1 MKVAVLFSGGKDS
14 VYATGWALEQGM
26 DPVLVTVE
34 PIEYSMM
41 FHHPNVD
48 ATKMQAEAIGL
59 EQIFVSAT
67 DENYHEKL
75 FEAIGK
81 LDVEGIVTGAI
92 ASTYQR
98 SRIEKLAD
106 ELGIKALFP
115 MWHLDERSESRAREQ
130 NSRDREK
137 ELLPEILE
145 KYEVY
150 VSAVSAQGL
159 GPELL
164 GEPLKK
170 LVEKNVPGIH
180 PMLEGGEGETFVCD
194 APFFKKRIVIEEWE
208 KSWDGVRGIARIKKA
223 KIVEK

>member
-26 DPVLVTVE
+26 EPVLVTVE

-48 ATKMQAEAIGL
+48 ATKMQTEAMGL
-59 EQIFVSAT
+59 KQVFVECT
-67 DENYHEKL
+67 DENWHSKL
-75 FEAIGK
+75 KTTIAGLNVEA
-81 LDVEGIVTGAI
+81 IVTGAI

-98 SRIEKLAD
+98 SRIEKVAK
-106 ELGIKALFP
+106 ELGIKAFSP
-115 MWHLDERSESRAREQ
+115 MWH
-130 NSRDREK
+130 REK

-145 KYEVY
+145 KFEVY
-150 VSAVSAQGL
+150 VTAVSAQGL

-164 GEPLKK
+164 GKPYTELTKR
-170 LVEKNVPGIH
+170 NIPGIH

-208 KSWDGVRGIARIKKA
+208 KSWDGVRGVARIRKA
-223 KIVEK
+223 RIVEK